1 MKNNQGLSNIIV
13 PLKRTKET
21 ELGSE
26 MPWDVY
32 FDFSILISCI
42 KPRNAC
48 FNMLQI
54 TQHALVKFSVA
65 LIQTKDENRDD
76 S

>member
-1 MKNNQGLSNIIV
+1 
-13 PLKRTKET
+13 
-21 ELGSE
+21 

-32 FDFSILISCI
+32 FDFSILICCI
-42 KPRNAC
+42 KPRNAY

>member
-1 MKNNQGLSNIIV
+1 
-13 PLKRTKET
+13 
-21 ELGSE
+21 

-42 KPRNAC
+42 KPRNAY

-54 TQHALVKFSVA
+54 IQHALVKFSVA
-65 LIQTKDENRDD
+65 LIQTKDENHDD
-76 S
+76 SW